1 MPPSPPPAPAPP
13 TPPAP
18 PAPPAVIRARVES
31 DPGGRTEREELGPRA
46 TLWLD
51 PLTDDA
57 LAFALS
63 VARGLSTRPRRLD
76 CRYLYDEIGSEL
88 FAEITRQPEYY
99 LTRAEAE
106 ILARHAD
113 ELAQGLGAIPIC
125 ELGSGSADKTRLLL
139 SAWAREAR
147 GEFHYVPVDIDPGVL
162 RAAAGALC
170 EAHPALRVSALATS
184 YENALERLR
193 DVSPKLVLFLGSSIG
208 NFEPPEMDKF
218 LHQIEAALQPGDAFL
233 LGVDLVK
240 DAAALDAAYNDAAG
254 VTARFTLNL
263 FERMNRELG
272 ARIPAGAMEHLA
284 FWNGELD
291 QIEIYG
297 RFLRDV
303 QIELPRLE
311 QRFDVA
317 RGELVRVEVSRKFR
331 IERVARDLSRYRM
344 RLERVL
350 CDAESRFALL
360 LLRRT
365 HRAEDAAAGA

>member
-1 MPPSPPPAPAPP
+1 
-13 TPPAP
+13 
-18 PAPPAVIRARVES
+18 
-31 DPGGRTEREELGPRA
+31 
-46 TLWLD
+46 
-51 PLTDDA
+51 
-57 LAFALS
+57 

-106 ILARHAD
+106 ILERHAG
-113 ELAQGLGAIPIC
+113 ELARSLGAIPIC
-125 ELGSGSADKTRLLL
+125 ELGSGTADKTRLLL
-139 SAWAREAR
+139 SAWEREAR
-147 GEFHYVPVDIDPGVL
+147 GEFHYVPVDIHPGVV
-162 RAAAGALC
+162 RAAAATLC

-218 LHQIEAALQPGDAFL
+218 LRQIEEALQPGDGFL

-272 ARIPAGAMEHLA
+272 ARIPPGAVEHVA
-284 FWNGELD
+284 FWNADLD

-303 QIELPRLE
+303 RVELSRVE
-311 QRFDVA
+311 QRFHVA

-331 IERVARDLSRYRM
+331 IERVARDLGRHRM
-344 RLERVL
+344 RLERAL
-350 CDAESRFALL
+350 TDGQGRFALL

-365 HRAEDAAAGA
+365 HRAEEALAGA